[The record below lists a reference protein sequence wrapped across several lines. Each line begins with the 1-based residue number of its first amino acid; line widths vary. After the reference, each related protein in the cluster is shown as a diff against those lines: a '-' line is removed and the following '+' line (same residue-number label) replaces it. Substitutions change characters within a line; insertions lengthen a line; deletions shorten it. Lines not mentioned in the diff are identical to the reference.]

1 MFNRHN
7 NLPQNIERHREAGI
21 TKLVERPAEKPGAI
35 LTLVRVPRCGKGF
48 FSQSKLPVQTL
59 SQVSVPYSPRV
70 ESRVS
75 TSVRTLQIL
84 KPGSHVIVWTH
95 ESTAHTDRN
104 G

>member
-59 SQVSVPYSPRV
+59 SRCLYRTVPVLNRV
-70 ESRVS
+70 YQHLCARYKS
-75 TSVRTLQIL
+75 
-84 KPGSHVIVWTH
+84 
-95 ESTAHTDRN
+95 
-104 G
+104 